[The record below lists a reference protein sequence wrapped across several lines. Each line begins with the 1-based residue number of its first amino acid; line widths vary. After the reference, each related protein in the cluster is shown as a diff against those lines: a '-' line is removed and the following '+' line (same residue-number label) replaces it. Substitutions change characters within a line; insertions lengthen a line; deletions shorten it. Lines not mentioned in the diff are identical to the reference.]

1 MGRFRITCA
10 AVILLVSSKSAGAQI
25 SDSSSM
31 VEMYTAC
38 INEGIAAGEISLRP
52 ASFIRFSC
60 QGDTAEVFFKKLS
73 QYHLESSEVTNELGK
88 FQNRAFNDPDT
99 CWHKIE
105 NPDGSAANEY
115 RCNINLK
122 GARAVLGKE
131 PVSKFGDSMFN

>member
-1 MGRFRITCA
+1 MGSFRLICA
-10 AVILLVSSKSAGAQI
+10 AIIPLVSSNSAGAQV
-25 SDSSSM
+25 SESSSM

-73 QYHLESSEVTNELGK
+73 QYHLESSEVTNKSGK
-88 FQNRAFNDPDT
+88 FENRAFYDPDT

-105 NPDGSAANEY
+105 NPDGSTANEY
-115 RCNINLK
+115 RCNINLR
-122 GARAVLGKE
+122 GADTLLNKE
-131 PVSKFGDSMFN
+131 VTKFGDSTFN